1 MIEGKELE
9 GKIGD
14 VGEYFVD
21 VDDHGVVQI
30 GMTIKV
36 DLIAEAKKLAA
47 KTGTPLDDQALAWLA
62 LIMGR
67 G

>member
-1 MIEGKELE
+1 MFDGKEVE
-9 GKIGD
+9 GKIGE

-21 VDDHGVVQI
+21 VDSHGVVQI